1 MSPFSQKMSAC
12 FSIFMSALV
21 AGSAMA
27 QTAPAQQPAK
37 PAAPA
42 AAAPAP
48 AAAAPAAA
56 APAPAAAAPAPAA
69 APVAAAPA
77 AAAALAVHD
86 HDLYPGLQVA
96 ITSIKRTPENTL
108 TLRWDMINTTDQ
120 PIIMEDMRNS
130 YEDMP
135 DNLYREISLLDL
147 TNRKKY
153 TALRDSAGR
162 HVGRAV
168 KLQRNATSGSTIAE
182 DMLIPAKS
190 KMSFWLKF
198 PALPREVQSIGVEV
212 NGVEPF
218 GQMPITD

>member
-1 MSPFSQKMSAC
+1 
-12 FSIFMSALV
+12 MSALV

-42 AAAPAP
+42 PAAAAP
-48 AAAAPAAA
+48 APAAA

-69 APVAAAPA
+69 AAPAPA
-77 AAAALAVHD
+77 AAVPASEVHE

-96 ITSIKRTPENTL
+96 ITSLKRTPENTL
-108 TLRWDMINTTDQ
+108 TLRWDMINPTDQ
-120 PIIMEDMRNS
+120 PIAMEEMRDQ

-135 DNLYREISLLDL
+135 DNLYKRVTLLDL

-153 TALRDSAGR
+153 TALSDSYGR

-168 KLQRNATSGSTIAE
+168 KLTKDSRGSTENIV
-182 DMLIPAKS
+182 IPAKG
-190 KMSFWLKF
+190 KMSFWLKY
-198 PALPREVQSIGVEV
+198 PALPKEVQSVSVEI

-218 GQMPITD
+218 SQVPITD

>member
-1 MSPFSQKMSAC
+1 MSHFPTKTSAYFSV
-12 FSIFMSALV
+12 FMSALI

-48 AAAAPAAA
+48 AATAPAA

-69 APVAAAPA
+69 AAPVAAAPA
-77 AAAALAVHD
+77 SEVHE

-96 ITSIKRTPENTL
+96 ITSLKRTPENTL
-108 TLRWDMINTTDQ
+108 TLRWDMINPTDQ
-120 PIIMEDMRNS
+120 PIVMEDMRDN
-130 YEDMP
+130 YADMP
-135 DNLYREISLLDL
+135 DNLYKRISLLDL

-153 TALRDSAGR
+153 SALSDSYGR

-168 KLQRNATSGSTIAE
+168 KLLPEPGSSTGE
-182 DMLIPAKS
+182 NLVIPAKGR
-190 KMSFWLKF
+190 MSFWLKF
-198 PALPREVQSIGVEV
+198 PALPKDVQSISVEV

-218 GQMPITD
+218 SQVPITD